1 MKSYNAAYAQYM
13 TAKSRVK
20 GAPQQQQEKASTS
33 SSVRKGMAAEN
44 QVTGVF
50 IQPVDDEDPFEMA
63 GKRMA
68 AIRFGSNFSLK
79 INKMLVKIETI
90 G

>member
-20 GAPQQQQEKASTS
+20 GGPQQQQEKTTG
-33 SSVRKGMAAEN
+33 SVRKAMTTDN

-50 IQPVDDEDPFEMA
+50 IQSVDDEDPFEMA

-68 AIRFGSNFSLK
+68 AIRFGFF
-79 INKMLVKIETI
+79 
-90 G
+90 